1 MGGDGG
7 LSLRPVILF
16 VLGVLVVLFVV
27 LPLIGV
33 ALGWI
38 ISTAVTGL
46 VVGGLGRLVVPGWQP
61 IGLLWTML
69 LGVAGS
75 MLGTLVGHALG
86 VGGVG
91 TLLLEILA
99 AAALVAT
106 YVGRSRARIGRADQQ
121 LGRGRH

>member
-1 MGGDGG
+1 M
-7 LSLRPVILF
+7 F
-16 VLGVLVVLFVV
+16 VLGLLVVLFVV

-33 ALGWI
+33 ALWWI

-46 VVGGLGRLVVPGWQP
+46 VVGGLGRLAVPGRQP

-75 MLGTLVGHALG
+75 MLGTLVGHA
-86 VGGVG
+86 VGVG

-106 YVGRSRARIGRADQQ
+106 YVGRSRARIG
-121 LGRGRH
+121 

>member
-1 MGGDGG
+1 M
-7 LSLRPVILF
+7 ILF
-16 VLGVLVVLFVV
+16 VLGLLVVLFVV

-33 ALGWI
+33 ALWWI

-75 MLGTLVGHALG
+75 MLGTLLGHAVG

-106 YVGRSRARIGRADQQ
+106 YVGRSRARIGRADRQ